1 MRFIAY
7 RHKGTVSLGAVQSE
21 RIFGGVTSGLPAAD
35 LASLVA
41 EGKAALSNEFR
52 RLLNGEEI
60 NPEEIEYLP
69 PFGQPEKIICAGLN
83 YRDHAAESGFEA
95 PTYPALFGR
104 FSSSLIG
111 HLAPIIRPTVS
122 NALDYEGELVAIIG
136 KAGRNIPKERALE
149 HVAGYSVFNDASIR
163 DYQVKSAQWTI
174 GKNFDSTGAFGPV
187 FVTAEELP
195 SGASGLRLTTTL
207 NGQVLQSAS
216 TADLIF
222 DVASQ
227 ISLLSDAMML
237 RPGDVI
243 VTGTPSGIGAARDPK
258 IFMKP
263 GDVCDVEI
271 EGIGVLSNPI
281 VQQQEPA

>member
-21 RIFGGVTSGLPAAD
+21 RIFGRVTSGLPAAD

-149 HVAGYSVFNDASIR
+149 HVAGYSIFNDASIR

-243 VTGTPSGIGAARDPK
+243 VTGTPSGVGAARDPK

>member
-7 RHKGTVSLGAVQSE
+7 RHKGTVSLGAVQRE
-21 RIFGGVTSGLPAAD
+21 RIFGGATSGSPVAD

-41 EGKAALSNEFR
+41 EGKDALNNEFR
-52 RLLNGEEI
+52 RLLQGEEV

-163 DYQVKSAQWTI
+163 DYQFKSAQWTI
-174 GKNFDSTGAFGPV
+174 GKNFDSTGAFGPI
-187 FVTAEELP
+187 FVTADELP
-195 SGASGLRLTTTL
+195 AGASGLRLTTTL
-207 NGQVLQSAS
+207 NGRVLQSAS
-216 TADLIF
+216 TGDLIF
-222 DVASQ
+222 DVATQ
-227 ISLLSDAMML
+227 VSLLSDAMML

-243 VTGTPSGIGAARDPK
+243 VTGTPSGVGAARDPK

-263 GDVCDVEI
+263 GDVCNVEI

-281 VQQQEPA
+281 MQQQKLA